1 MFKDILVPLLMGDIP
16 CPALRAACALASTC
30 DGQVTAL
37 VGVSQIAPVA
47 QAWKHYP
54 PGIYRNMRE
63 CAMATTQA
71 MADAARR
78 WMVCAQVHFEISQ
91 SQEFWCT
98 PGEICIGPARRSDLI
113 VLGTI
118 DGDEREAR
126 QRLLSEILLGSGRP
140 VLIIPPSAPPP
151 TSSGKTSS
159 GKAVIAWKSSRE
171 SARALHD
178 ALPWLRQ
185 MRSVDLLMVDEEHEA
200 SNRHCLDALMIGHLE
215 NNGIQARLVRRRASA
230 GQVGAVVAAHAVEAQ
245 ADLLVAGGYSRSRL
259 LEQVLGGTTRYLTE
273 YAPVPTLLSH

>member
-1 MFKDILVPLLMGDIP
+1 M
-16 CPALRAACALASTC
+16 
-30 DGQVTAL
+30 
-37 VGVSQIAPVA
+37 SQIAPVA

-54 PGIYRNMRE
+54 PGSYQNMRE
-63 CAMATTQA
+63 CATATVQA

-78 WMVCAQVHFEISQ
+78 WMVCEQVHFEISQ

-113 VLGTI
+113 VLGTV

-140 VLIIPPSAPPP
+140 VLVIPPSAPPAAS
-151 TSSGKTSS
+151 T

-178 ALPWLRQ
+178 ALPWLRR
-185 MRSVDLLMVDEEHEA
+185 MRSVDLLMVDEEREA
-200 SNRHCLDALMIGHLE
+200 SNRSCLDALVIGHLE
-215 NNGIQARLVRRRASA
+215 NNGIQARLVRRLASA
-230 GQVGAVVAAHAVEAQ
+230 GQVGAVVAAHAVEVH

-259 LEQVLGGTTRYLTE
+259 LEQVLGGATRYLTE
-273 YAPVPTLLSH
+273 CTPVPTLLSH